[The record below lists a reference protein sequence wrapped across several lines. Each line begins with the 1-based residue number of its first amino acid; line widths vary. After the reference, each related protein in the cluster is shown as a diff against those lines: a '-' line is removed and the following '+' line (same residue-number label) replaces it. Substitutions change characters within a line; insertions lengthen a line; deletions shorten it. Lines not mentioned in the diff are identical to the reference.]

1 MKTSTD
7 KCSMIHIGILEDDP
21 LRLVGFQSILDRVP
35 DFQVTGMTVAEVVAS
50 QDVHIALLGNRSRM
64 RFLETMARLKELR
77 PDLRVV
83 VTGTG
88 MDDETILKALEYGA
102 KGYVDEAAPTP
113 DLVQAIHTVHR
124 GSVWIPRR
132 VISLF
137 VGRCVDLLSRNSRP
151 SCSTITYREKQVLQM
166 LVEGRSNK
174 EIGGPLRIGERTV
187 KAHVAK
193 LMRKVGVKN
202 RIALSVHAINHSLV
216 QHVS

>member
-1 MKTSTD
+1 MRTSTD

-35 DFQVTGMTVAEVVAS
+35 DFQATGMTVAEVVAS

-83 VTGTG
+83 VTVTG
-88 MDDETILKALEYGA
+88 MDDETIL
-102 KGYVDEAAPTP
+102 
-113 DLVQAIHTVHR
+113 
-124 GSVWIPRR
+124 
-132 VISLF
+132 
-137 VGRCVDLLSRNSRP
+137 
-151 SCSTITYREKQVLQM
+151 
-166 LVEGRSNK
+166 
-174 EIGGPLRIGERTV
+174 

-216 QHVS
+216 QHVN